1 MKKILRVVES
11 NKASLWA
18 RFAHLVIDRIV
29 VLAIF
34 VAFGFFASITYELFG
49 TEYFINIAEKLSSV
63 NKFTDILV
71 TSSVYLL
78 YATLMEYFTKGRTL
92 GKYITGSKVI
102 STDGT
107 EPSFQD
113 YFIRNIS
120 RIVPFDALSFFGTN
134 GWHDSWSDTRVIN
147 IKNYKT
153 ERQAK
158 SEIESIGAKEIA

>member
-1 MKKILRVVES
+1 MKKLLRVVEN
-11 NKASLWA
+11 NKTNLWI

-29 VLAIF
+29 VF
-34 VAFGFFASITYELFG
+34 VLFAAFGFFSSLTYELFG
-49 TEYFINIAEKLSSV
+49 IEYFIILAEKLSAVS
-63 NKFTDILV
+63 KFMDIII
-71 TSSVYLL
+71 TTTVYLL
-78 YATLMEYFTKGRTL
+78 YLILMEYFTKGRTV

-113 YFIRNIS
+113 YFLRNIS
-120 RIVPFDALSFFGTN
+120 RIVPFDTLSFFGEN

-153 ERQAK
+153 ETQSK